1 MVLGLGRGSI
11 VTYIRTLMRKM
22 LCVNM
27 RAPMCKMMC
36 VILTA
41 YEADL
46 LAFNGQTTLMK
57 IAHFRCTLL
66 YRTR

>member
-11 VTYIRTLMRKM
+11 VTHIRTLMRKM
-22 LCVNM
+22 LFVNM

-46 LAFNGQTTLMK
+46 LAINGQATLMK
-57 IAHFRCTLL
+57 NAHFR
-66 YRTR
+66 